1 MNRDILGDSGA
12 RGYPHISLE
21 ERSEGFIDDIMD
33 GIADPASDPL
43 LALSTNAKK
52 NMLSPN

>member
-1 MNRDILGDSGA
+1 MNRDILGDSGT